1 MGYSLF
7 AQQRIGESIK
17 ALAKSLELDVT
28 NAEAHKILG
37 RNLMII
43 GRFDAAQLE
52 FEQALR
58 YKPDSAE
65 SHYNLGK
72 LFSIQDTWEPA
83 RKAFEA
89 ALRIDPGYVEAVTA
103 LGFAL
108 EALGDDEGAVASYEK
123 AAALNA
129 ERKGAF
135 AAPHVNLSAYYN
147 RTGNPA
153 AALEQAR
160 KAIALDPKSDRAWFQ
175 KGRADERGG
184 DLEAAAEC
192 VQPGDRPQFTRV
204 FILLRA
210 RGRLPS
216 PRKNQGEPRGHG
228 DVQRLEHETAEL
240 EKKRRAGSLR
250 ANVGGIRSDLARS
263 GGRSRREP
271 TADGRRRGFS
281 RQTAVPPATPRQRR
295 RHFHRCHR
303 RGRLAAARN
312 VSGERRRQTVPARGN
327 GLRRRVLRL

>member
-1 MGYSLF
+1 LLAEYVRERPQSSWAWYALGYSLF

-17 ALAKSLELDVT
+17 ALARSLELDVT

-43 GRFDAAQLE
+43 GRFDAAQIE
-52 FEQALR
+52 FEQAIR

-65 SHYNLGK
+65 SYYNLGK

-83 RKAFEA
+83 RKAFEG
-89 ALRIDPGYVEAVTA
+89 ALRIDPAYLEAIDA

-108 EALGDDEGAVASYEK
+108 EALGDDEGAVSSYEK

-135 AAPHVNLSAYYN
+135 AEPHVNLSAYYN
-147 RTGNPA
+147 RIGNPA

-184 DLEAAAEC
+184 DLEAAVESLNKAI
-192 VQPGDRPQFTRV
+192 VLNPRASSYYYVIAGV
-204 FILLRA
+204 FR
-210 RGRLPS
+210 RLGLTDES
-216 PRKNQGEPRGHG
+216 RKA
-228 DVQRLEHETAEL
+228 LEMFKKLDQESAQL
-240 EKKRRAGSLR
+240 DKKRRGAS
-250 ANVGGIRSDLARS
+250 AA
-263 GGRSRREP
+263 
-271 TADGRRRGFS
+271 
-281 RQTAVPPATPRQRR
+281 PPKDPK
-295 RHFHRCHR
+295 
-303 RGRLAAARN
+303 
-312 VSGERRRQTVPARGN
+312 
-327 GLRRRVLRL
+327 